1 MPHPER
7 EVYPLP
13 KQPQTL
19 LSRRVSCA
27 SEIFADH
34 SAIVSLKEP
43 SRDPGKVHPPEK
55 ADHVAFR
62 RAALNR

>member
-1 MPHPER
+1 
-7 EVYPLP
+7 
-13 KQPQTL
+13 
-19 LSRRVSCA
+19 VSYA

-34 SAIVSLKEP
+34 TAIVSLKEL